1 MSFFVISNRFPLAVI
16 MHLIET
22 ESDSGHNGNI
32 ARIFVQEGAAK
43 IMDSREEWYD
53 PKDVQKQEKL
63 AFYIQPTLDPKD
75 FTEEFYNDLI
85 EISETYPKVA
95 PFMNFGIDLMVPAK
109 FALLMNDQIY
119 VQLGTN
125 FEHLKE
131 VPPEA
136 ENQLKKMKEDFMILH
151 EKIQS
156 KADFLL
162 NCPVRYG
169 LKNFPYLVKSEI
181 DNVWCRLVKLC
192 LFYFFQLFSI
202 LNKA

>member
-1 MSFFVISNRFPLAVI
+1 
-16 MHLIET
+16 
-22 ESDSGHNGNI
+22 
-32 ARIFVQEGAAK
+32 
-43 IMDSREEWYD
+43 
-53 PKDVQKQEKL
+53 
-63 AFYIQPTLDPKD
+63 
-75 FTEEFYNDLI
+75 
-85 EISETYPKVA
+85 
-95 PFMNFGIDLMVPAK
+95 MNFGIDLMVPAK

-131 VPPEA
+131 VPPEV

-169 LKNFPYLVKSEI
+169 LKNFPYLVKSEN
-181 DNVWCRLVKLC
+181 DNVWHRLVFIL
-192 LFYFFQLFSI
+192 FFQLFSI